1 MTAFVISKFG
11 ALSAIDI
18 PPEGKWQVRAEI
30 SKLLYYLKA
39 EFPEYGFP

>member
-1 MTAFVISKFG
+1 MTGFVTPKLRAI
-11 ALSAIDI
+11 SAIDM
-18 PPEGKWQVRAEI
+18 PPEGKWHVRAEI